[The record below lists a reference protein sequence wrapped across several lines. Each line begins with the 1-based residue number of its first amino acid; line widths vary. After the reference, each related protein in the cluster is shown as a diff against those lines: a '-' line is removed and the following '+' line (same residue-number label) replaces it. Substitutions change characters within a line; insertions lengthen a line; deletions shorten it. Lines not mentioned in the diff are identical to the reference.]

1 MIKFGIN
8 LKKKLKLSFYN
19 LKYFKTQIL
28 LSFSSLIILILAWF
42 MAYLYIE
49 NRVEYLNDFS
59 YKSYKISQ
67 EFSANKVN
75 FQTFLLFGYKEDLFY
90 KNQNQKNL
98 KLYIDN
104 LKKQKKEANLV
115 LKESKELNIGNY
127 QSLYTLSK
135 EIDNLLAVVNDFKK
149 TALIRGFKNHGV
161 EGQMRLKIHFLE
173 KKSLLNKTV
182 LLQFRRHEKD
192 FLLRSDST
200 SIIKLDELYDSI
212 LKEKSSNESAL
223 KILAEY
229 KNNFDILV
237 RLSSKLGYS
246 QNQGLYGEI
255 NKINNTVENLFGKII
270 YKNENRITNLKNDL
284 FYFQLSLT
292 LFTII
297 ISFILIVFISNYF
310 TKDIKLLTIDI
321 SNYIKS
327 NFKESDIS
335 LNHKTGIREIDSL
348 FNSYVILK
356 EKLSE
361 NISYFEKNTEQA
373 NKIAAFKTQFLAN
386 MSHEIRSP
394 LNGVMGMLNMLKAS
408 PLNTEQNE
416 HIEIAEHSAAHLLGI
431 VNMILD
437 HSKIE
442 AGKMKV
448 EEYPIHLKKELTKL
462 IRLFEYRIND
472 KDIKMKFI
480 YDNAINNDIIGDNL
494 RLQQVLINLLDN
506 AIKFTNQGSVILE
519 VYLFKMI
526 DNLQYINFK
535 ITDSGIGIDSERT
548 EQMLQAFE
556 QADLSTT
563 RKYGGTGLGLTISNQ
578 LVQLMGGSK
587 LTILSLETG
596 GSSFSF
602 EIPFKINENV
612 VSIKDN
618 DQGELNIT
626 KDLVI
631 NRALIVED
639 NLINQ
644 KVLHKLL
651 EKLNI
656 PADIAING
664 LEAVSLYYENE
675 YDIIFMDLHMPEMD
689 GFEATEKIHS
699 SEKYKL
705 NAIPIIAVTASAF
718 DEDKTKAISK
728 GMDDFITKPVVLKN
742 LEEIIAKQM
751 HLKCFQ
757 YKNCCTDN

>member
-1 MIKFGIN
+1 MILI
-8 LKKKLKLSFYN
+8 LKKKLKLFFYN
-19 LKYFKTQIL
+19 LRYFKTQIL
-28 LSFSSLIILILAWF
+28 LSFSSLIILTVAWF
-42 MAYLYIE
+42 MSYLYIE
-49 NRVEYLNDFS
+49 NKVEYLNDFS

-90 KNQNQKNL
+90 KNQNQKSL

-104 LKKQKKEANLV
+104 IKKQKKEVDLV
-115 LKESKELNIGNY
+115 LKESNELNIGNY
-127 QSLYTLSK
+127 QSLNTLSK
-135 EIDNLLAVVNDFKK
+135 EIDNLFAVVNDFKK
-149 TALIRGFKNHGV
+149 TALIRGFKNHGI
-161 EGQMRLKIHFLE
+161 EGQMRLKAHFLE
-173 KKSLLNKTV
+173 KKSLLNKSV

-192 FLLRSDST
+192 FMLRSDST
-200 SIIKLDELYDSI
+200 SIKKFEDLYDSI
-212 LKEKSSNESAL
+212 LKEENNNKLTLE
-223 KILAEY
+223 ILTEY
-229 KNNFDILV
+229 KNDFDSLV

-246 QNQGLYGEI
+246 QDQGLYGEI
-255 NKINNTVENLFGKII
+255 NQINNAVENLFGKII

-284 FYFQLSLT
+284 FYFQLSIT
-292 LFTII
+292 LITII
-297 ISFILIVFISNYF
+297 ISLILIVFISNYF

-327 NFKESDIS
+327 NFKESNIS
-335 LNHKTGIREIDSL
+335 LNHKPNIREIDFL
-348 FNSYVILK
+348 FKSYGILK
-356 EKLSE
+356 ERLSE

-480 YDNAINNDIIGDNL
+480 YDDAINNDIIGDNL

-519 VYLFKMI
+519 VYLYKFI

-626 KDLVI
+626 KDLII
-631 NRALIVED
+631 NKALIVED

-651 EKLNI
+651 DKINI